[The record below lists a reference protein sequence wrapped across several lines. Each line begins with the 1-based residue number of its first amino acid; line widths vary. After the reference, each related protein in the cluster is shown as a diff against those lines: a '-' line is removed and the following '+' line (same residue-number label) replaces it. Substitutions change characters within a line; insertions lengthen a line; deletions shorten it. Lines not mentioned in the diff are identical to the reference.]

1 MAGCPW
7 WAWATITAMGL
18 CLGVVGLH
26 ALVEILWALRRQG
39 WLP

>member
-7 WAWATITAMGL
+7 WAWVTITSMGL
-18 CLGVVGLH
+18 CLMMVGLH
-26 ALVEILWALRRQG
+26 ALVELAWMLRRQG